1 MLSGCDPEACDMVGA
16 CAASA
21 LSASSLM
28 RRCDLTRIP
37 FDTTA
42 AATGF
47 EEFVGQER
55 ALEALRFGLA
65 MRREG
70 YNLFAMGP
78 PGVGKETLIGQLL
91 SRRMAQEPPPSDWC
105 YVHNFRDP
113 HRPRAIELPAGQG
126 SAFRADME
134 RVVAALQVS
143 MRAAFDSDEIR
154 TRKQRLVMD
163 VKERQERAFAD
174 LQRRAQERQVA
185 VVRTDG
191 GITTAPIVGGSIV
204 DPPTFLQLPDVQQ
217 HLLRAG
223 MEVVGGELQVLLRE
237 FHDWGREHLERMK
250 ALDRETS
257 AAVAKRVIDDVRTK
271 YAASSA
277 IVDHLSQVEA
287 DVVDNAWSLL
297 EAGSDGSVDVAL
309 RQVFRPVP
317 FEFPVLR
324 RYAVNVLIDNGG
336 ASGVPVVH
344 EPNPTH
350 PNLIGRIG
358 HGAQFGVLVTDF
370 TQIKAGALHL
380 ACGGYLLL
388 DALHL
393 LRQPSAWEG
402 LKRALRAREIR
413 IESLGQFE
421 GLVPTVS
428 LEPDPIPL
436 STTKVVLIGERSIY
450 GLLSRADPDF
460 LELFKVIVDFD
471 EAMER
476 TPGSEARYAN
486 LIASLVRKEDLRTLD
501 RAAVARVI
509 EHAARLTGQADK
521 ISVQMRPI
529 ADLLREA
536 DACAAAAGRDVIS
549 AELVQT
555 TIDAGQRR
563 AGRIR
568 ERLLEA
574 VQEGRILI
582 DCSGERVGQV
592 NGLSV
597 IAVGEHQFGHPTRIT
612 ARVRVGKGD
621 VVDIEREAEMGGPI
635 HSKGV
640 LILAGFLG
648 ARFAPVLPLSLSAS
662 LVFEQSYVP
671 VEGDSA
677 SLAELC
683 ALLSALA
690 DLPIKQSFAVTGS
703 VNQHGDVQPVG
714 GVNEK
719 IEGFFE
725 VCDGRGLTGAQG
737 VLIPS
742 ANVKDLMLRR
752 DVVEACAAGRFA
764 VVSVDSVDAAI
775 AYLTGREAGI
785 QTESGR
791 FPEGSVNALVEA
803 RLTQFAEGT
812 RRFLV
817 QDLHC

>member
-1 MLSGCDPEACDMVGA
+1 MCSGCEPHVRAIVRA
-16 CAASA
+16 CAVNA
-21 LSASSLM
+21 LPASSLI
-28 RRCDLTRIP
+28 RRCDLERIP

-47 EEFVGQER
+47 EDFVGQER

-65 MRREG
+65 MQREG

-78 PGVGKETLIGQLL
+78 PGVGKETLIWQLL

-113 HRPRAIELPAGQG
+113 HRPRAIELPAGRG

-134 RVVAALQVS
+134 RAVAALQVS
-143 MRAAFDSDEIR
+143 MRAAFDSDELH

-185 VVRTDG
+185 VVRTDA
-191 GITTAPIVGGSIV
+191 GIMTAPLFGGNIV
-204 DPPTFLQLPDVQQ
+204 DPSTFIQLPDGQQ
-217 HLLRAG
+217 GLLRAG
-223 MEVVGGELQVLLRE
+223 MEAVGGELQVLLRE
-237 FHDWGREHLERMK
+237 FHDWGRDHLERMK

-257 AAVAKRVIDDVRTK
+257 ATVAKRVIDEVRAK
-271 YAASSA
+271 YAAWPSV
-277 IVDHLSQVEA
+277 VDHLSQLEA
-287 DVVDNAWSLL
+287 DVVEHAWLLL
-297 EAGSDGSVDVAL
+297 EAGGDGSVDVAL
-309 RQVFRPVP
+309 RRMFRPIQP
-317 FEFPVLR
+317 DGPTLR
-324 RYAVNVLIDNGG
+324 RYAVNVLIDNGDAPG
-336 ASGVPVVH
+336 LPVVH

-358 HGAQFGVLVTDF
+358 HGAQFGVLVADF
-370 TQIKAGALHL
+370 TQIKAGALHR

-393 LRQPSAWEG
+393 LQHPSAWEA

-413 IESLGQFE
+413 IESVGQFE
-421 GLVPTVS
+421 GLVPAVS
-428 LEPDPIPL
+428 LEPDPVPL
-436 STTKVVLIGERSIY
+436 STTKIVLIGERSIH
-450 GLLSRADPDF
+450 GLLARADPDF

-476 TPGSEARYAN
+476 TPASEARYAN

-509 EHAARLTGQADK
+509 EHAARLTGQAGK

-536 DACAAAAGRDVIS
+536 DACAAAAGSDVIS

-555 TIDAGQRR
+555 TIDAGLRR
-563 AGRIR
+563 AGRVR

-574 VQEGRILI
+574 VQEGRVLI

-612 ARVRVGKGD
+612 ARVHVGKGD
-621 VVDIEREAEMGGPI
+621 VVDIERESELGGPI

-648 ARFAPVLPLSLSAS
+648 ARFTPALPLSLSAS

-690 DLPIKQSFAVTGS
+690 DLPVRQSFAVTGS
-703 VNQHGDVQPVG
+703 INQHGDVQPVG

-719 IEGFFE
+719 IEGFFD
-725 VCDGRGLTGAQG
+725 VCDGRGLTGDQG

-752 DVVEACAAGRFA
+752 EVVEACAAGRFA
-764 VVSVDSVDAAI
+764 VVPVGSVDAAI
-775 AYLTGREAGI
+775 AVLTGREAGI

-791 FPEGSVNALVEA
+791 FPQGSVNALVEA
-803 RLTQFAEGT
+803 RLTQFAACT
-812 RRFLV
+812 RNFLV
-817 QDLHC
+817 QDVST